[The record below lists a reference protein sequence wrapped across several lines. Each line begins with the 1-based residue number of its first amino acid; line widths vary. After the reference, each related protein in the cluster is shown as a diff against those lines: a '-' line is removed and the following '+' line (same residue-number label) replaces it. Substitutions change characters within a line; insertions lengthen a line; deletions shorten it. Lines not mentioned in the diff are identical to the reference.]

1 MAKNTVTSKTEENEE
16 IRSSLKIIRR
26 DRIVNLN
33 MVRVFFVVLFAGAIV
48 SMMLFLRPSYS
59 DSEQRNLT
67 KFPKFTF
74 KALVSGDYF
83 DGITLWFSD
92 TFPFRDKFITLNSYI
107 KTSFGDG
114 KVQIHG
120 DVEKGDVIPDISPDI
135 SNDAVEDTP
144 VEPPVDNPDEQKPLV
159 PPKYEQN
166 IEQIGAILLID
177 DAAYEYY
184 NFNLDA
190 ANMYT
195 SYLNR
200 AGSLLKGKANVY
212 SMVVPNSMGVVAPEN
227 VVSQINT
234 SDQKKAIDY
243 LYSCMSEDVISI
255 DVYTTLKKHKS
266 EYIYFRT
273 DHHWTARG
281 AYYAYAEFIK
291 KTGRTPTPINGFEE
305 YVFPDYLGSFYNSSG
320 KKVQLSSNPDTVF
333 AYRSKSTENIYVY
346 DIERQYESK
355 IIRDASTMS
364 SGNKYLTFICG
375 DRPLSVID
383 NPNAPQGS
391 VCTVIKDSY
400 GNCFVP
406 FVAENYSRVYVVD
419 YRYFSQIDSRTLE
432 QFVSDTATQDVVFLN
447 NISAT
452 RNKNLIGYIGAFI
465 G

>member
-1 MAKNTVTSKTEENEE
+1 MAENTAKTEAVSNENDEM
-16 IRSSLKIIRR
+16 RTSLKVIRR
-26 DRIVNLN
+26 DRIVDLN
-33 MVRVFFVVLFAGAIV
+33 MARVFFVVLFAGAII
-48 SMMLFLRPSYS
+48 SMLIFLRPTYS

-74 KALVSGDYF
+74 KALVTGDYF

-92 TFPFRDKFITLNSYI
+92 TFPFRDKFITLNSYM
-107 KTSFGDG
+107 KNSFGDS

-120 DVEKGDVIPDISPDI
+120 DVEKGDNIPEAPP
-135 SNDAVEDTP
+135 AVSDTEI
-144 VEPPVDNPDEQKPLV
+144 VEPPVDNPAEQKPLV

-184 NFNLDA
+184 NFNLEA
-190 ANMYT
+190 ANLYS
-195 SYLNR
+195 SYISR
-200 AGSLLKGKANVY
+200 AASLLKEKANVY
-212 SMVVPNSMGVVAPEN
+212 SIVAPNSMGVVAPED

-234 SDQKKAIDY
+234 SDQKKAIEY
-243 LYSCMSEDVISI
+243 LYSCMSEDVKHV
-255 DVYTTLKKHKS
+255 DVYSALKKHKS

-281 AYYAYAEFIK
+281 AYYAYAEFMK
-291 KTGRTPTPINGFEE
+291 ASDRKPTLLSEFEE
-305 YVFPDYLGSFYNSSG
+305 YIFPDYLGSFYNGSG
-320 KKVQLSSNPDTVF
+320 KKVQLASNPDTVY

-346 DIERQYESK
+346 DIDRQYESK

-375 DRPLSVID
+375 DRPLSVIE
-383 NPNAPQGS
+383 NPNAPEGS
-391 VCTVIKDSY
+391 VCTVVKDSY

-406 FVAENYSRVYVVD
+406 FVAENYSKVYIVD
-419 YRYFSQIDSRTLE
+419 YRYFSQIDSRTLA
-432 QFVSDTATQDVVFLN
+432 QFVADTATQDVIFLN

-452 RNKNLIGYIGAFI
+452 RNKNLIEYLGAFI